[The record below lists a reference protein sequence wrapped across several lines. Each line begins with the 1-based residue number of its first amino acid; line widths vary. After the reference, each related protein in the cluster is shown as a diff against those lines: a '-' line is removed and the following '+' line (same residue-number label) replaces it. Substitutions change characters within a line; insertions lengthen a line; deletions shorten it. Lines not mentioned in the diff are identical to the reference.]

1 MKPAEK
7 NVLNDQSEHYV
18 YRPTNSGAR
27 VFLYPEWLG
36 TYRYV
41 PGYTL
46 NRGPLDN
53 FLLFFIRSGRFAI
66 DLPDRER
73 IIAHAGDFVLIDCYK
88 PQSYQALDAS
98 EVLWIHFN
106 GISARMYYD
115 FISERKGNVFS
126 TANSQFAVNRLQR
139 ICAGFRAGKR
149 MSEPVMSRYLTDILT
164 ECASAPDEIPTDE
177 SSHRYAMED
186 VQEFIVA
193 NLAQEL
199 TNEELADMA
208 CMSPGYFIKEFRRA
222 TGVTPHA
229 FIVNARMDAAKRM
242 LADSQASLKQI
253 CAKCGFSSPS
263 AFCLAFKRAQGMTPL
278 EYRHSVRE

>member
-7 NVLNDQSEHYV
+7 NVLNEQSEHYV

-278 EYRHSVRE
+278 EYRRSVRE